1 MDDTNITGFVSIVKR
16 IKENYMVLS
25 IKKLAAVGIITAL
38 TTAQGISA
46 FAADG
51 FYVSQPACNSGFAT
65 GSCAYQNSGASVSY
79 DMKDTLTITSKIG
92 SYNKNYSASGFGTN
106 RAAASISNISGSPIS
121 GVNEGYKKVNYSYVL
136 VGTSSKNF

>member
-1 MDDTNITGFVSIVKR
+1 
-16 IKENYMVLS
+16 MVLS

-65 GSCAYQNSGASVSY
+65 GSCAYQNSSASVSY
-79 DMKDTLTITSKIG
+79 DMQDTVTIISDLG
-92 SYNKNYSASGFGTN
+92 NYNKKYSKSGYGTN

-121 GVNEGYKKVNYSYVL
+121 GINEGYKKVNYRYVSL
-136 VGTSSKNF
+136 GTSNKNF

>member
-1 MDDTNITGFVSIVKR
+1 
-16 IKENYMVLS
+16 MVLS

-51 FYVSQPACNSGFAT
+51 FYVSQLACNSGFAT
-65 GSCAYQNSGASVSY
+65 GSCAYQNSSASVSY
-79 DMKDTLTITSKIG
+79 DMQDTVTIISDLG
-92 SYNKNYSASGFGTN
+92 NYNKKYSKSGYGTN

-121 GVNEGYKKVNYSYVL
+121 GINEGYKKVNYRYVS
-136 VGTSSKNF
+136 VGTSNKNF

>member
-1 MDDTNITGFVSIVKR
+1 
-16 IKENYMVLS
+16 MVLS

-65 GSCAYQNSGASVSY
+65 GSCAYQNSSASVSY
-79 DMKDTLTITSKIG
+79 DMQDTVTI
-92 SYNKNYSASGFGTN
+92 
-106 RAAASISNISGSPIS
+106 ISD
-121 GVNEGYKKVNYSYVL
+121 
-136 VGTSSKNF
+136 

>member
-1 MDDTNITGFVSIVKR
+1 VDDTNITGFVSIVKR
-16 IKENYMVLS
+16 IKENHMVLS

-65 GSCAYQNSGASVSY
+65 GSCAYQNSSASISY
-79 DMKDTLTITSKIG
+79 MKDTLTITSKIG
-92 SYNKNYSASGFGTN
+92 SYDKNYSASGFGTN
-106 RAAASISNISGSPIS
+106 RAAASISNISGSPIR
-121 GVNEGYKKVNYSYVL
+121 GVNKGYKKVNYSYVL

>member
-1 MDDTNITGFVSIVKR
+1 
-16 IKENYMVLS
+16 MVLS

-51 FYVSQPACNSGFAT
+51 FYVSQPACNSGFAI
-65 GSCAYQNSGASVSY
+65 GSCAYQNSSASVSY
-79 DMKDTLTITSKIG
+79 DMQDTVTIISDLG
-92 SYNKNYSASGFGTN
+92 NYNKKYSKSGYGTN

-121 GVNEGYKKVNYSYVL
+121 GINEGYKKVNYRYVS
-136 VGTSSKNF
+136 VGTSNKNF

>member
-1 MDDTNITGFVSIVKR
+1 
-16 IKENYMVLS
+16 MVLS

-65 GSCAYQNSGASVSY
+65 GSCAYQNSSASVSY
-79 DMKDTLTITSKIG
+79 DMQDTVTIISDLG
-92 SYNKNYSASGFGTN
+92 NYNKKYSKSGYGTN

>member
-1 MDDTNITGFVSIVKR
+1 
-16 IKENYMVLS
+16 MVLS

-65 GSCAYQNSGASVSY
+65 GSCAYQNSSASVSY
-79 DMKDTLTITSKIG
+79 DMQDTVTIISDLG
-92 SYNKNYSASGFGTN
+92 NYNKKYSKSGYGTN

-121 GVNEGYKKVNYSYVL
+121 GINEGYKKVNYRYVS
-136 VGTSSKNF
+136 VGTSNKNF

>member
-1 MDDTNITGFVSIVKR
+1 
-16 IKENYMVLS
+16 MVLS

-65 GSCAYQNSGASVSY
+65 GSCAYQNSSASVSY
-79 DMKDTLTITSKIG
+79 DMQDTVTIISDLG
-92 SYNKNYSASGFGTN
+92 NYNKKYSKSGYGTN

-121 GVNEGYKKVNYSYVL
+121 GINEGYKKVNYSYVL

>member
-1 MDDTNITGFVSIVKR
+1 
-16 IKENYMVLS
+16 MVLS

-51 FYVSQPACNSGFAT
+51 FYVSQPDCNSGFAT
-65 GSCAYQNSGASVSY
+65 GSCAYQNSSASVSY
-79 DMKDTLTITSKIG
+79 DMQDTVTIISDLG
-92 SYNKNYSASGFGTN
+92 NYNKKYSKSGYGTN

-121 GVNEGYKKVNYSYVL
+121 GINEGYKKVNYRYVS
-136 VGTSSKNF
+136 VGTSNKNF

>member
-1 MDDTNITGFVSIVKR
+1 
-16 IKENYMVLS
+16 MVLS
-25 IKKLAAVGIITAL
+25 IKKLAAVGIITTL

-65 GSCAYQNSGASVSY
+65 GSCAYQNSSASVSY
-79 DMKDTLTITSKIG
+79 DMQDTVTIISDLG
-92 SYNKNYSASGFGTN
+92 NYNKKYSKSGYGTN

-121 GVNEGYKKVNYSYVL
+121 GINEGYKKVNYRYVS
-136 VGTSSKNF
+136 VGTSNKNF

>member
-1 MDDTNITGFVSIVKR
+1 
-16 IKENYMVLS
+16 MVLS

-65 GSCAYQNSGASVSY
+65 GSCAYQNSSASISY
-79 DMKDTLTITSKIG
+79 DMQDTVTIISDLG
-92 SYNKNYSASGFGTN
+92 NYNKKYSKSGYGTN
-106 RAAASISNISGSPIS
+106 RAAASISNVSGSPIS
-121 GVNEGYKKVNYSYVL
+121 GINEGYKKVNYRYVS
-136 VGTSSKNF
+136 VGTSNKNF

>member
-1 MDDTNITGFVSIVKR
+1 
-16 IKENYMVLS
+16 MVLS

-65 GSCAYQNSGASVSY
+65 GSCAYQNSSASVSY
-79 DMKDTLTITSKIG
+79 DMQDTVTIISDLG
-92 SYNKNYSASGFGTN
+92 NYNKKYSKSGYGTN

-121 GVNEGYKKVNYSYVL
+121 GINEGYKKVNYSYVSI
-136 VGTSSKNF
+136 GTSSKSF

>member
-1 MDDTNITGFVSIVKR
+1 
-16 IKENYMVLS
+16 MVLS

-65 GSCAYQNSGASVSY
+65 GSCAYQNSSASVSY
-79 DMKDTLTITSKIG
+79 DMQDTVTIISDLG
-92 SYNKNYSASGFGTN
+92 NYNKKYSKSGYGTIG
-106 RAAASISNISGSPIS
+106 AARCISNISGSPIS
-121 GVNEGYKKVNYSYVL
+121 GINEGYKKVNYRYVS
-136 VGTSSKNF
+136 VGTSNKNF

>member
-16 IKENYMVLS
+16 IKENHMVLS

-65 GSCAYQNSGASVSY
+65 GSCAYQNSSASVSY
-79 DMKDTLTITSKIG
+79 DMQDTVTIISDLG
-92 SYNKNYSASGFGTN
+92 NYNKKYSKSGYGTN

-121 GVNEGYKKVNYSYVL
+121 GINEGYKKVNYRYVS
-136 VGTSSKNF
+136 VGTSNKNF

>member
-1 MDDTNITGFVSIVKR
+1 
-16 IKENYMVLS
+16 MVLS

-65 GSCAYQNSGASVSY
+65 GSCAYQNSSASVSY
-79 DMKDTLTITSKIG
+79 DMQDTVTIISDLG
-92 SYNKNYSASGFGTN
+92 NYNKKYSKSGYGTN

-121 GVNEGYKKVNYSYVL
+121 GVNEGYKKVNYRYVS
-136 VGTSSKNF
+136 VGTSNKNF

>member
-1 MDDTNITGFVSIVKR
+1 MDDTNITGFVSIVKK
-16 IKENYMVLS
+16 IKEKHMVLS

-79 DMKDTLTITSKIG
+79 DMQDTVTIISDLG
-92 SYNKNYSASGFGTN
+92 NYNKKYSKSGYGTN

>member
-1 MDDTNITGFVSIVKR
+1 
-16 IKENYMVLS
+16 MVLS

-65 GSCAYQNSGASVSY
+65 GSCAYQNSSASVSY
-79 DMKDTLTITSKIG
+79 DMQDTVTIISDLG
-92 SYNKNYSASGFGTN
+92 NYNKKYSKSGYGTN
-106 RAAASISNISGSPIS
+106 RAAASISNICGSPIS
-121 GVNEGYKKVNYSYVL
+121 GINEGYKKVNYRYVS
-136 VGTSSKNF
+136 VGTSNKNF

>member
-1 MDDTNITGFVSIVKR
+1 
-16 IKENYMVLS
+16 MVLS

-65 GSCAYQNSGASVSY
+65 GSCASISY
-79 DMKDTLTITSKIG
+79 DMKDTVSITSNVG
-92 SYNKNYSASGFGTN
+92 SYNKTYSASGFGTN
-106 RAAASISNISGSPIS
+106 RAAASISNISGSPIR
-121 GVNEGYKKVNYSYVL
+121 GVNKGYKKVNYSYLL

>member
-1 MDDTNITGFVSIVKR
+1 
-16 IKENYMVLS
+16 MVLS

-46 FAADG
+46 FSADG

-79 DMKDTLTITSKIG
+79 DMQDTVTIISDLG
-92 SYNKNYSASGFGTN
+92 NYNKKYSKSGYGTN

-121 GVNEGYKKVNYSYVL
+121 GINEGYKKVNYRYVS
-136 VGTSSKNF
+136 VGTSNKNF

>member
-1 MDDTNITGFVSIVKR
+1 
-16 IKENYMVLS
+16 MVLS

-65 GSCAYQNSGASVSY
+65 GSCAYQNSSASVSY
-79 DMKDTLTITSKIG
+79 DMQDTVTIISDLG
-92 SYNKNYSASGFGTN
+92 NYNKKYSKSGYGTN

-121 GVNEGYKKVNYSYVL
+121 GINEGYKKVNDRYVS
-136 VGTSSKNF
+136 VGTSNKNF

>member
-1 MDDTNITGFVSIVKR
+1 
-16 IKENYMVLS
+16 MVLS

-65 GSCAYQNSGASVSY
+65 GSCAYQNSSAFVSY
-79 DMKDTLTITSKIG
+79 DMQDTVTIISDLG
-92 SYNKNYSASGFGTN
+92 NYNKKYSKSGYGTN

-121 GVNEGYKKVNYSYVL
+121 GINEGYKKVNYRYVS
-136 VGTSSKNF
+136 VGTSNKNF

>member
-1 MDDTNITGFVSIVKR
+1 
-16 IKENYMVLS
+16 MVLS

-65 GSCAYQNSGASVSY
+65 GSCAYQNSSASVSY
-79 DMKDTLTITSKIG
+79 DMQDTVTIISDLG
-92 SYNKNYSASGFGTN
+92 NYNKKYSKSGYGTN

-121 GVNEGYKKVNYSYVL
+121 GINEGYKKVNYRYVS

>member
-1 MDDTNITGFVSIVKR
+1 
-16 IKENYMVLS
+16 MVLS

-79 DMKDTLTITSKIG
+79 DMQDTVTIISDLG
-92 SYNKNYSASGFGTN
+92 NYNKKYSKSGYGTN

-121 GVNEGYKKVNYSYVL
+121 GINEGYKKVNYSYVL